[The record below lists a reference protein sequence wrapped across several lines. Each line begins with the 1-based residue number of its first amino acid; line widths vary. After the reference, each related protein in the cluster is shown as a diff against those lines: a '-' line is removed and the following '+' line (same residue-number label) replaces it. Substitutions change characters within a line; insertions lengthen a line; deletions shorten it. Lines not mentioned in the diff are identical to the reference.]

1 MNGRLGGANASV
13 HEGNV
18 EVYQRGT
25 WGGVCDDEWTLLDG
39 SVACRHLGFTRYGKN
54 NMFVQQS
61 SFYAFYFFLLC
72 NGDRY
77 T

>member
-25 WGGVCDDEWTLLDG
+25 WGGVCDDDWTLLDG
-39 SVACRHLGFTRYGKN
+39 SVACRHLGFTRYKKTIFLCSGL
-54 NMFVQQS
+54 MFML
-61 SFYAFYFFLLC
+61 FTFLLP